1 MKLKYIAIL
10 LATILL
16 ATVAAWAVN
25 EYIISNHII
34 GEAENYILTLNVNA
48 SSPWMV
54 GDTLKFTGTLTSSTY
69 YFPNVNVTLWCNN
82 AYTGNWTLTNSTGG
96 YAILYPLKTAGTYD
110 FYTNATIT

>member
-25 EYIISNHII
+25 EWVISQHVVIEVE
-34 GEAENYILTLNVNA
+34 EAFLTIQV
-48 SSPWMV
+48 SEGPYV
-54 GDTLKFTGTLTSSTY
+54 KGDTIRFNGTLKSDTII
-69 YFPNVNVTLWCNN
+69 FIGANVTLWCNN
-82 AYTGNWTLTNSTGG
+82 TYTGYSNLTDDSGA
-96 YAILYPLKTAGTYD
+96 YEIFFPLTTKGTWD